1 MPVEGSSSEESVG
14 SESGVRGYND
24 EVFEVSSDSHSL
36 GLNFSSSIDLLA
48 IEGSSDI
55 LPFLS
60 QLQKNMGKKVGGSV
74 VALMVAT
81 IAETGT
87 STGAFPQPKKRSVL
101 KEKYLPPPITLL
113 GYMWV
118 DGEVCTYFSIAVVFV
133 LVLVISMNSQGQ
145 DISYTA
151 PWWAPKYSCH
161 K

>member
-14 SESGVRGYND
+14 SGSGVRGYND

-55 LPFLS
+55 LAFLS

-81 IAETGT
+81 IVETGT
-87 STGAFPQPKKRSVL
+87 STGAFP
-101 KEKYLPPPITLL
+101 
-113 GYMWV
+113 
-118 DGEVCTYFSIAVVFV
+118 
-133 LVLVISMNSQGQ
+133 
-145 DISYTA
+145 
-151 PWWAPKYSCH
+151 
-161 K
+161 